1 MCQLGR
7 SLARVGV
14 GAWCDRGL
22 SAPSFCS
29 LLSLFSLA
37 ARWARWWRELAAVAA
52 LRDWKPAAAHV
63 TGKIVVA
70 WTGRGT
76 ALVSCDLHE
85 PGAFRL
91 PTPILLFACAM
102 AMAGRGGLFVYCC
115 RATGWAETVRSQLH
129 RALGGHYTRALWLSS
144 LVHLPIPL
152 PFLSRSALP
161 GTHERSYIPAMPA
174 DPFHNH
180 ARPTAHLDYGSCPKR
195 AMIQTHAHQ
204 LALERRPDSWQFGR
218 ERMGSRVA
226 RRCSRHR
233 SPPPQL
239 RSTRRW
245 VLIEPAHLSPLSAA
259 RAWRHGERLRRLEH
273 HLVDDVAL
281 PNSCATRGNAL
292 LHL

>member
-1 MCQLGR
+1 MALAAALDRPRSSSCLWIFQLGR
-7 SLARVGV
+7 SLACVGV

-22 SAPSFCS
+22 SAPSFYS
-29 LLSLFSLA
+29 VLSLFSLA

-144 LVHLPIPL
+144 LVHLPILL
-152 PFLSRSALP
+152 PFLSRSALLQSSDLSSSMDRLSV
-161 GTHERSYIPAMPA
+161 G
-174 DPFHNH
+174 
-180 ARPTAHLDYGSCPKR
+180 G
-195 AMIQTHAHQ
+195 
-204 LALERRPDSWQFGR
+204 
-218 ERMGSRVA
+218 MGGGV
-226 RRCSRHR
+226 
-233 SPPPQL
+233 
-239 RSTRRW
+239 
-245 VLIEPAHLSPLSAA
+245 
-259 RAWRHGERLRRLEH
+259 
-273 HLVDDVAL
+273 
-281 PNSCATRGNAL
+281 
-292 LHL
+292 